1 LLKYLVMQKTALQLG
16 KILEEMYRT
25 APKKEQVTM
34 IHLFGV
40 QFYQD
45 IQRVGVKEVIEEA
58 GIHSTYRTE
67 LNKAVKL
74 AKYVTPT
81 LVQSGK

>member
-1 LLKYLVMQKTALQLG
+1 MSQTVHELGVKLK
-16 KILEEMYRT
+16 EMYDN
-25 APKKEQVTM
+25 APRKEQVTM

-40 QFYQD
+40 RYSED
-45 IQRVGVKEVIEEA
+45 IQKVGIREVIEAA

-81 LVQSGK
+81 QAVK

>member
-1 LLKYLVMQKTALQLG
+1 MSKTVNELG
-16 KILEEMYRT
+16 NILSDMYNN

-40 QFYQD
+40 KYADD
-45 IQRVGVKEVIEEA
+45 IQHVGIREVIEQA

-74 AKYVTPT
+74 AKYVNP
-81 LVQSGK
+81 K

>member
-1 LLKYLVMQKTALQLG
+1 MSKTLNELG
-16 KILEEMYRT
+16 SLLEEMYSN

-40 QFYQD
+40 KYAED
-45 IQRVGVKEVIEEA
+45 IQKVGIREVIEQS

-74 AKYVTPT
+74 AKYVNP
-81 LVQSGK
+81 K

>member
-1 LLKYLVMQKTALQLG
+1 MSMTVNELAS
-16 KILEEMYRT
+16 ILAEMYAN

-40 QFYQD
+40 KYSDDVQK
-45 IQRVGVKEVIEEA
+45 VGVREVIEQA
-58 GIHSTYRTE
+58 GLHLSYRTE

-74 AKYVTPT
+74 AKYVTPK
-81 LVQSGK
+81 SSSIKGY